1 MNYRPL
7 GRTGLQVSELGFGCG
22 AVGGLLVRGDYPDM
36 VRAVA
41 RAIEAGIT
49 YFDTARMYG
58 NGQSEHNLGRVLEE
72 LKANVVVGTKVQL
85 AASELDSIGPAITAS
100 LEGSLRRLR
109 RESVDL
115 FQLHNP
121 IALQRQGTREWV
133 AINDIELIIHTFE
146 QLHKQGKIRFW
157 GINGLGETAAVQQAV
172 AQGNAYTI
180 QSCYNLLN
188 PSAGQPVPAAFPF
201 QDYGQ
206 LIARAADQ
214 AMGVIAIRVLAAG
227 ALSGSTDRHPF
238 AAQSVAPIASG
249 QDLGEDAARAQAFRF
264 LIEDGYASD
273 LVEAAIRFAISN
285 QAISTALV
293 GISSLEQL
301 DQAITSVEKGPLPA
315 AALARLPAVWANFA
329 Q

>member
-1 MNYRPL
+1 
-7 GRTGLQVSELGFGCG
+7 
-22 AVGGLLVRGDYPDM
+22 
-36 VRAVA
+36 
-41 RAIEAGIT
+41 
-49 YFDTARMYG
+49 
-58 NGQSEHNLGRVLEE
+58 
-72 LKANVVVGTKVQL
+72 
-85 AASELDSIGPAITAS
+85 
-100 LEGSLRRLR
+100 
-109 RESVDL
+109 
-115 FQLHNP
+115 
-121 IALQRQGTREWV
+121 
-133 AINDIELIIHTFE
+133 
-146 QLHKQGKIRFW
+146 
-157 GINGLGETAAVQQAV
+157 
-172 AQGNAYTI
+172 
-180 QSCYNLLN
+180 
-188 PSAGQPVPAAFPF
+188 
-201 QDYGQ
+201 
-206 LIARAADQ
+206 
-214 AMGVIAIRVLAAG
+214 MGVIAIRVLAAG